1 MHLNIFTSF
10 QDNDTSEEDEEDKKE
25 EDKKK
30 SGEDSDDSDESDNP
44 NSRADQKKQY
54 MIFSDDEEDLDNYEC
69 GQSSADSVVKD
80 RCVSVTLRVS
90 DNSITS
96 TFDTFYIFIKLKTIP
111 FSMIHSLKGLEI
123 VML

>member
-1 MHLNIFTSF
+1 
-10 QDNDTSEEDEEDKKE
+10 
-25 EDKKK
+25 
-30 SGEDSDDSDESDNP
+30 
-44 NSRADQKKQY
+44 

-96 TFDTFYIFIKLKTIP
+96 TFDTFYIFININNTFFDDSFP
-111 FSMIHSLKGLEI
+111 LKGLEI
-123 VML
+123 KML